1 MGDRLSALDATFLE
15 VEQMDEGA
23 TMHIGGVMVFDPP
36 PGGGPPAMADL
47 CSDMG
52 SRLTSL
58 PRYSQRLSAER
69 TGGLAWPRWEDD
81 PHFDIRNHVGRA
93 ALPSPGGDAEL
104 TDWSAD
110 FFSHR
115 LDRTRPLWEMVL
127 VDGLAERR
135 WALATKTHHCLVDG
149 VGSVNVTD
157 VLLDAEPKPKRRG
170 GAVTP
175 APQPQAGG
183 GLTAHVPDAIA
194 ELARTGARAASGGA
208 HMALHP
214 RETLERSRALAELIV
229 RDEVISAPHTSLNE
243 PIGSTRRFEIVRASL
258 PELKAVGHDLGA
270 TFNDVVLSACTTGLR
285 NLLLSRGEE
294 PPAAGLRAMVPMN
307 VREASEQ
314 LALGNRVSSLFVELP
329 VAEPGPRERLDTIIE
344 RTRKLKSGRA
354 ALGADTMLDV
364 TSLAPPVL
372 HAALASSM
380 YATRLFNVTITNVPG
395 SSTPLYAYGSQLREV
410 HPLVPLAAGHAVGI
424 AIVTYDESVV
434 LGLNADRD
442 STPDLRVLKEGIEDG
457 FAELR
462 GFARPHAPARA
473 RSVKA

>member
-1 MGDRLSALDATFLE
+1 
-15 VEQMDEGA
+15 
-23 TMHIGGVMVFDPP
+23 
-36 PGGGPPAMADL
+36 MA
-47 CSDMG
+47 
-52 SRLTSL
+52 
-58 PRYSQRLSAER
+58 
-69 TGGLAWPRWEDD
+69 
-81 PHFDIRNHVGRA
+81 
-93 ALPSPGGDAEL
+93 
-104 TDWSAD
+104 AD

-127 VDGLAERR
+127 VDGLDEGR

-157 VLLDAEPKPKRRG
+157 LLLDAEPKPKRRG
-170 GAVTP
+170 GTE
-175 APQPQAGG
+175 APPVHSQAGG
-183 GLTAHVPDAIA
+183 GLASRVPDAVA

-208 HMALHP
+208 HLALHP
-214 RETLERSRALAELIV
+214 RETLERSRAMAELIV
-229 RDEVISAPHTSLNE
+229 RDELISAPHTSLNE

-258 PELKAVGHDLGA
+258 PELKAIGHALGG
-270 TFNDVVLSACTTGLR
+270 TFNDVVLAACTTGLR

-329 VAEPGPRERLDTIIE
+329 VAEPGPRERLDMIVE

-354 ALGADTMLDV
+354 ALGADTLLDL

-372 HAALASSM
+372 HATLASSM

-395 SSTPLYAYGSQLREV
+395 SKTPLYAYGSQLREV
-410 HPLVPLAAGHAVGI
+410 HPLVPLAASHAVGI
-424 AIVTYDESVV
+424 AIVTYNEGVV
-434 LGLNADRD
+434 LGLAADRD
-442 STPDLRVLKEGIEDG
+442 STSDLHVLKEGIEEG

-462 GFARPHAPARA
+462 GFCRQDSPAPAHA
-473 RSVKA
+473 THATQKA

>member
-1 MGDRLSALDATFLE
+1 MIRTSTSAT
-15 VEQMDEGA
+15 
-23 TMHIGGVMVFDPP
+23 
-36 PGGGPPAMADL
+36 
-47 CSDMG
+47 
-52 SRLTSL
+52 TS
-58 PRYSQRLSAER
+58 
-69 TGGLAWPRWEDD
+69 
-81 PHFDIRNHVGRA
+81 GRA

-104 TDWSAD
+104 SEWAAD

-127 VDGLAERR
+127 VDGLDEGR

-157 VLLDAEPKPKRRG
+157 LLLDAEPKPKRRG
-170 GAVTP
+170 GSG
-175 APQPQAGG
+175 APPIESQVGG
-183 GLTAHVPDAIA
+183 GLASHMPDAIA

-214 RETLERSRALAELIV
+214 RETLERSRAMAELIV
-229 RDEVISAPHTSLNE
+229 RDELISAPHTSLNE

-258 PELKAVGHDLGA
+258 PELKAIGHALGG
-270 TFNDVVLSACTTGLR
+270 TFNDVVLAACTTGLR

-307 VREASEQ
+307 IREASEQ

-329 VAEPGPRERLDTIIE
+329 VAEPGPRERLDTIVE
-344 RTRKLKSGRA
+344 RMRKLKSGRA
-354 ALGADTMLDV
+354 ALGADTLLDL

-395 SSTPLYAYGSQLREV
+395 SRTPLYAYGSQLREV
-410 HPLVPLAAGHAVGI
+410 HPLVPLAASHAVGI
-424 AIVTYDESVV
+424 AIVTYNEGSCS
-434 LGLNADRD
+434 A
-442 STPDLRVLKEGIEDG
+442 STRTATRPRTSTCSRRGSSTASPSCEGSAGRTRRRAPTPYRRLDPTLTATARRSSRTFRRAAAGAPLRHSR
-457 FAELR
+457 A
-462 GFARPHAPARA
+462 ARLSGAGPRRRRPCPWSR
-473 RSVKA
+473 RSSRSPS